1 MYTDIVGIFLYLC
14 FIELHFNIN
23 TNRMKCFLFWNFLN
37 SEYLNMWLD
46 YNYFILQV
54 GRGGHLK
61 KITNIRKKI
70 KLKLYVT
77 PFDLLVHE
85 TKILPLEQMK

>member
-1 MYTDIVGIFLYLC
+1 MYTDIAGIFLYLC

-23 TNRMKCFLFWNFLN
+23 TNRMKCLLFWNFLN
-37 SEYLNMWLD
+37 SEYQNMWLD
-46 YNYFILQV
+46 YNNFILEV

-70 KLKLYVT
+70 KLKLCVT